1 MLGWVEVDEAVEV
14 VALLG
19 LAFVLFLAGL
29 EIEFDKLRGRV
40 LRLTL
45 LGFAISF
52 AVALVVSLGLSA
64 ADLVDTP
71 LLVAIILCST
81 SLGVLVPV
89 LKDSGQL
96 STTFGQLIIAAA
108 SIADFGAIILL
119 SIFFSGEGG
128 TGSTLLLLG
137 ALFVLAGAVFL
148 AVEAPS
154 APAACARTCCACRTR
169 PRRSASAR
177 RSCCWS
183 ASPRSPSRSGS
194 R

>member
-1 MLGWVEVDEAVEV
+1 MLEIVAGIVVGPSVLGWVEVDEAVEV

-29 EIEFDKLRGRV
+29 EIEFEKLRGPV

-89 LKDSGQL
+89 LKDSG
-96 STTFGQLIIAAA
+96 S
-108 SIADFGAIILL
+108 S
-119 SIFFSGEGG
+119 
-128 TGSTLLLLG
+128 
-137 ALFVLAGAVFL
+137 
-148 AVEAPS
+148 
-154 APAACARTCCACRTR
+154 
-169 PRRSASAR
+169 PRRS
-177 RSCCWS
+177 
-183 ASPRSPSRSGS
+183 GS
-194 R
+194 